1 MLCLAL
7 REVPSILLGQT
18 CKCYFIYIN
27 VIYLSTQA
35 MHNYKISETNHLRVS
50 FSKSPIS

>member
-1 MLCLAL
+1 MEYHGIPGDFILVLCDSQLEFNGLAIAL
-7 REVPSILLGQT
+7 
-18 CKCYFIYIN
+18 
-27 VIYLSTQA
+27 LSTQA